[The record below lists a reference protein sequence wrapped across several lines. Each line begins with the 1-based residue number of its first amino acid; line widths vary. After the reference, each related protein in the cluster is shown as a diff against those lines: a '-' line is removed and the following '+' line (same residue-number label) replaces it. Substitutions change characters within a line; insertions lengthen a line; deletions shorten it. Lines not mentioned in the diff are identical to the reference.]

1 MADVL
6 RVTYFLTCREGEDPH
21 DKARGIALE
30 QSAEL
35 PSRCVPEH
43 IYDQVVP
50 RMESLEPTPDGRYRL
65 VLDFPEAITGHE
77 PTQLINNLF
86 GNISLKSGI
95 RLSEVEWTNSL
106 LKALGGPRYGVSSIR
121 EMLGANR
128 RALTSTALK
137 PLGLDTQTLAGYC
150 ADFARGGIDL
160 IKDDHG
166 LCNQTTSPYLE
177 RLHACQNAVD
187 EVNAATGG
195 NSLYLPNVTAPRG
208 ELGARLEAA
217 QEAGCRAVLIC
228 PFITGLDA
236 LSWARDNFDLALM
249 AHPAFAGAVA
259 GAEHGIDPALQLGE
273 ITRLFGA
280 DMVVYTNAEGRFPT
294 YDQELCDRL
303 NDRLWRPLGNIRP
316 ALPTP
321 GGGVDASRAPYWVE
335 RYGPDVVLLIGGS
348 LYAQGDLVAAA
359 RRLQDVVEGH
369 QWPLTATTGAAE
381 NDQQ

>member
-1 MADVL
+1 MSDVL
-6 RVTYFLTCREGEDPH
+6 RVTYLITCREGEDPE

-35 PSRCVPEH
+35 PSRCIPEH
-43 IYDQVVP
+43 VYDQVVP
-50 RMESLEPTPDGRYRL
+50 RIVTLEPISAGRYQL
-65 VLDFPEAITGHE
+65 VLDFPEAITGYE

-95 RLSEVEWTNSL
+95 RLHDVEWTPKL
-106 LKALGGPRYGVSSIR
+106 LSALGGPRFGTSGVR
-121 EMLGANR
+121 RLLGADNR
-128 RALTSTALK
+128 PLTSTALK
-137 PLGLDTQTLAGYC
+137 PLGLDTKTLAGYC
-150 ADFARGGIDL
+150 TDFAHGGIDL

-166 LCNQTTSPYLE
+166 LCNQATSPYLE
-177 RLHACQNAVD
+177 RLQACQDAVN
-187 EVNAATGG
+187 EANAATGG

-208 ELGARLEAA
+208 QLEQRLEAA
-217 QEAGCRAVLIC
+217 QQAGCKAVLIC

-236 LSWARDNFDLALM
+236 LIWARDNYDLALM

-294 YDQELCDRL
+294 YDQELCDRI
-303 NDRLWRPLGNIRP
+303 NDRLWRPLGDIRP

-321 GGGVDASRAPYWVE
+321 GGGVDAARAPYWVE

-348 LYAQGDLVAAA
+348 LYAQGDLRAAA
-359 RRLQDVVEGH
+359 RRLQDVVEGR
-369 QWPLTATTGAAE
+369 
-381 NDQQ
+381 

>member
-1 MADVL
+1 MSAQAL
-6 RVTYFLTCREGEDPH
+6 RVTYHLTCRAGEDPH
-21 DKARGIALE
+21 DKARGVALE

-35 PSRCVPEH
+35 PSRCIPAHV
-43 IYDQVVP
+43 YDEVVP
-50 RMESLEPTPDGRYRL
+50 QIQELTPLDDGSHRL
-65 VLDFPEAITGHE
+65 VLDFPEAITGLE

-95 RLSEVEWTNSL
+95 RLADVAWTPNL
-106 LKALGGPRYGVSSIR
+106 LNALGGPRYGIQGVR
-121 EMLGANR
+121 DLLGIGER
-128 RALTSTALK
+128 PMSSTALK
-137 PLGLDTQTLAGYC
+137 PLGLDTTTLAGYC

-166 LCNQTTSPYLE
+166 LCDQATSRYLD
-177 RLHACQNAVD
+177 RLHACQRAVN
-187 EVNAATGG
+187 EVNAETGR
-195 NSLYLPNVTAPRG
+195 NALYLPNVTGPRW
-208 ELGARLEAA
+208 ELERRLDAA

-236 LSWARDNFDLALM
+236 LIWARERYDMALM

-259 GAEHGIDPALQLGE
+259 GAEHGIDPALLLGE

-294 YDQELCDRL
+294 YDQALCDRI
-303 NDRLWRPLGNIRP
+303 NDRLRRPLGDVRP

-321 GGGVDASRAPYWVE
+321 GGGVDAERAPYWAQ

-348 LYAQGDLVAAA
+348 LYAQGDRVAAA
-359 RRLQDVVEGH
+359 RRLQAIVEEH
-369 QWPLTATTGAAE
+369 
-381 NDQQ
+381 

>member
-1 MADVL
+1 MTDVL
-6 RVTYFLTCREGEDPH
+6 RVTYYLTCRPGEDPE

-35 PSRCVPEH
+35 PSRCIPER

-50 RMESLEPTPDGRYRL
+50 RISTLEPIPDGRYRL
-65 VLDFPEAITGHE
+65 VLDFPEAITGYE

-95 RLSEVEWTNSL
+95 RLHNVEWTPNL
-106 LKALGGPRYGVSSIR
+106 LKSLGGPRFGTSGVR
-121 EMLGANR
+121 KMLGAGA

-137 PLGLDTQTLAGYC
+137 PLGLDTKTLAGYC

-166 LCNQTTSPYLE
+166 LCNQATSPYLE
-177 RLHACQNAVD
+177 RLQACQNATD
-187 EVNAATGG
+187 EANASTGG
-195 NSLYLPNVTAPRG
+195 KSLYLPNVTAPRG
-208 ELGARLEAA
+208 ELEKRLAAA
-217 QEAGCRAVLIC
+217 QDAGCKAVLIC

-236 LSWARDNFDLALM
+236 LIWARDNFNLALM

-294 YDQELCDRL
+294 YDQELCDRI
-303 NDRLWRPLGNIRP
+303 NDRLRRPLGDIRP

-321 GGGVDASRAPYWVE
+321 GGGVDADRAPHWIR

-359 RRLQDVVEGH
+359 RRLQDLVE
-369 QWPLTATTGAAE
+369 E
-381 NDQQ
+381 C